1 MQSIFCGYLI
11 LKENNRNIENTF
23 AFQTQWVTSKRA
35 CERSRWYFKL
45 HNGDRWRHSVQ
56 DTCRHGGCEKWI
68 QTPKCPDSHSNLIVI
83 FLFGVLQ
90 VISEGFHRRRGHLMH
105 ASVPRKTWLHLLP
118 RWVNVRRGSYLQL
131 PPVVAVHGPA
141 SARVLLSKLALA
153 GSLLTAYQD
162 KALLTWATQLLLQ
175 IGKSGPHL

>member
-1 MQSIFCGYLI
+1 MLFRLNGSPQ
-11 LKENNRNIENTF
+11 KELVNGPGDTF
-23 AFQTQWVTSKRA
+23 SYTMAIV
-35 CERSRWYFKL
+35 
-45 HNGDRWRHSVQ
+45 GDTQ

-162 KALLTWATQLLLQ
+162 KALLT
-175 IGKSGPHL
+175 